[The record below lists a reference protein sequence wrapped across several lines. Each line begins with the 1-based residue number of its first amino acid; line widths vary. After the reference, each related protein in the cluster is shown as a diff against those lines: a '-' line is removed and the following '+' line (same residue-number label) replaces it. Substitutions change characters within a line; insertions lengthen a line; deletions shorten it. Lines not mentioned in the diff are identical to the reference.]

1 MEDEETL
8 RLEIEKTEKIWKVVL
23 EEIKKIKASNDLT
36 DRLVG
41 LISHLSERG
50 DERIHGIS
58 EAYFSITRAIKTEED
73 VSRVPWRVLEYLEAN
88 HLDLYR
94 EVLTMAL
101 PNSEEKY

>member
-1 MEDEETL
+1 MKDEETL

-23 EEIKKIKASNDLT
+23 EEIKKIKASHDLT

-41 LISHLSERG
+41 LISYLSERG
-50 DERIHGIS
+50 DERIHKIGD
-58 EAYFSITRAIKTEED
+58 AYFSIVRTEKD
-73 VSRVPWRVLEYLEAN
+73 VSRVPWRFLEYLEVN